1 MIYSNLKIDDLKKYP
16 EAIQKA
22 LNYCKTTDIAALA
35 PGNYPIEGNLIYAK
49 VFDNTSK
56 PLSESHA
63 EYHNDY
69 IDVQY
74 FVTGGELMGYCP
86 KMKDE
91 YELCG
96 QIVEEDVYFLDN
108 PEGEQ
113 FVKVV
118 PGDFVILFPN
128 DLHRPGIAEGEPQ
141 TYRKAVVKVAMELI

>member
-1 MIYSNLKIDDLKKYP
+1 MGNDDVSKYR

-22 LNYCKTTDIAALA
+22 LNYCKTTDIAALE

-56 PLSESHA
+56 PLAETHA

-69 IDVQY
+69 IDVQF

-86 KMKDE
+86 KKQDS

-96 QIVEEDVYFLDN
+96 QIEEEDVYFLDN

-113 FVKVV
+113 FIKLV
-118 PGDFVILFPN
+118 PGDYIMLFPN
-128 DLHRPGIAEGEPQ
+128 DLHRPGVCENEPQ
-141 TYRKAVVKVAMELI
+141 TYRKAVIKVAVSLLK